1 MAVPAALRVHSANRV
16 PATARAPRHTERP
29 GPGRLRDM
37 TKYRVH
43 LMTDLTRLDEDGL
56 ADLLERLV
64 EVGGVPSVPFGVLEV
79 TGSTKADDARAAVA
93 DVGRVLEGALQAM
106 NRPCRVIGVQAG
118 EVGPY
123 GS

>member
-1 MAVPAALRVHSANRV
+1 
-16 PATARAPRHTERP
+16 
-29 GPGRLRDM
+29 M
-37 TKYRVH
+37 TKFRVH

-64 EVGGVPSVPFGVLEV
+64 EVGGVPTVPFGVLEV
-79 TGSTKADDARAAVA
+79 TGSTRAEDARAAVA
-93 DVGRVLEGALQAM
+93 EVGRVLEKALQAM

>member
-1 MAVPAALRVHSANRV
+1 
-16 PATARAPRHTERP
+16 
-29 GPGRLRDM
+29 M

-79 TGSTKADDARAAVA
+79 TGSTTAGDARAAV
-93 DVGRVLEGALQAM
+93 DEVGRVLERALQAM

-118 EVGPY
+118 EIGPY
-123 GS
+123 GSEGR

>member
-1 MAVPAALRVHSANRV
+1 
-16 PATARAPRHTERP
+16 
-29 GPGRLRDM
+29 M
-37 TKYRVH
+37 TKFRVH

-56 ADLLERLV
+56 ADLLERLI
-64 EVGGVPSVPFGVLEV
+64 EVGGVPTVPFGVLEV
-79 TGSTKADDARAAVA
+79 TGSTKAEDARAAVSE
-93 DVGRVLEGALQAM
+93 VGRVLEKALQAM

>member
-1 MAVPAALRVHSANRV
+1 
-16 PATARAPRHTERP
+16 
-29 GPGRLRDM
+29 M

-56 ADLLERLV
+56 ADLLDRLL

-79 TGSTKADDARAAVA
+79 TGSTEAADARVAV
-93 DVGRVLEGALQAM
+93 DEMGRVLERALQAM
-106 NRPCRVIGVQAG
+106 NRPCHVIGVQAG
-118 EVGPY
+118 EIGPY

>member
-1 MAVPAALRVHSANRV
+1 MAVTAALRVHSASADDPDVRPVTRNGRV
-16 PATARAPRHTERP
+16 RADS
-29 GPGRLRDM
+29 RDM

-79 TGSTKADDARAAVA
+79 TGSTKAKDARAAVA
-93 DVGRVLEGALQAM
+93 DVGRVLERALQAM